1 MKPKNNIV
9 SVVIPTHSGA
19 DVIQRAVDSVLAQTY
34 KFIEIIVVDDNGK
47 GSQKQLATE
56 KSMKKYELNDKV
68 KYIVHNDSC
77 HGSAARNTGVKHSLG
92 SFIALLDDDDS
103 FIPNNIEKHL
113 TELSKCDDSYAVS
126 YCDMRLVRNEGESL
140 ISSNYNGNIL
150 YDFLCGRIRIGS
162 SLIMFKKS
170 AWESVDGFDES
181 FKRHQDWEFLVRV
194 LYKYKIC
201 HIDNVGVVKINLG
214 RNNATTPECFE
225 FNRIY
230 YLQKMNQIIGT
241 LSSEQQKEILNI
253 HYTDI
258 AKSYFKAYK
267 IFGCIR
273 WLCKTSAPIT
283 GFVKIIMSGFVYLL
297 KIKNK

>member
-103 FIPNNIEKHL
+103 FIPNNIETHL
-113 TELSKCDDSYAVS
+113 D
-126 YCDMRLVRNEGESL
+126 R
-140 ISSNYNGNIL
+140 
-150 YDFLCGRIRIGS
+150 
-162 SLIMFKKS
+162 KS
-170 AWESVDGFDES
+170 
-181 FKRHQDWEFLVRV
+181 
-194 LYKYKIC
+194 
-201 HIDNVGVVKINLG
+201 VV
-214 RNNATTPECFE
+214 
-225 FNRIY
+225 
-230 YLQKMNQIIGT
+230 
-241 LSSEQQKEILNI
+241 
-253 HYTDI
+253 
-258 AKSYFKAYK
+258 
-267 IFGCIR
+267 
-273 WLCKTSAPIT
+273 
-283 GFVKIIMSGFVYLL
+283 
-297 KIKNK
+297 